1 MISGDSVEVSEQ
13 CNRQSFCYR
22 DLIVWQRSMEL
33 CKRIYEI
40 TAGFPSEEKFGIV
53 SQMRRAAVSIP
64 SNISEG
70 QGRLSTKEFRQFLGV
85 ARGSLRELETQTLI
99 SKDLEYAES
108 KSASQALALM
118 EEVSRML
125 NKLITSLTSR
135 IS

>member
-1 MISGDSVEVSEQ
+1 
-13 CNRQSFCYR
+13 
-22 DLIVWQRSMEL
+22 MEL
-33 CKRIYEI
+33 CKRIYKI
-40 TAGFPSEEKFGIV
+40 TAGFPAEERFGIV

-99 SKDLEYAES
+99 SRNLGYVGP
-108 KSASQALALM
+108 KSAAQVLALM

-125 NKLITSLTSR
+125 NTLITKLSKR
-135 IS
+135 IA